1 MKQALYIQF
10 SVENAIRG
18 PMADVASACTN
29 VCVRVCVCVLRLVLS
44 SGPSSCSSLPWPALL
59 PPLLHLFLC
68 FCSFYFWLC
77 FSVTFL
83 IESLWKNSILV
94 SVGPSKKGIVHSSAR
109 IAKGYW
115 PPPESRWTSGQART
129 DGKEV
134 EEDAQLRLGRSKREH
149 QGLGELAGQAVHPTP
164 PSTPLCLLFW
174 LEGRTEKP
182 FHVGVLWSW
191 VSKLFPHLGGC
202 EELRPQSQK

>member
-10 SVENAIRG
+10 GVENATQG
-18 PMADVASACTN
+18 PRAVVVSACVN
-29 VCVRVCVCVLRLVLS
+29 ASVCVYARTHTRICVLGVVFS
-44 SGPSSCSSLPWPALL
+44 SGPSSHSLPWPVSS
-59 PPLLHLFLC
+59 PPLFHLFLC

-109 IAKGYW
+109 IAQGYW

-129 DGKEV
+129 DGKEA
-134 EEDAQLRLGRSKREH
+134 EEDAQLRPGRSKWEH
-149 QGLGELAGQAVHPTP
+149 QSLGELAGQAVHPTP
-164 PSTPLCLLFW
+164 PPTPPCLLLW
-174 LEGRTEKP
+174 LEGSQRSP
-182 FHVGVLWSW
+182 SI
-191 VSKLFPHLGGC
+191 LGCFGA
-202 EELRPQSQK
+202 QSQNSFLLAVRG